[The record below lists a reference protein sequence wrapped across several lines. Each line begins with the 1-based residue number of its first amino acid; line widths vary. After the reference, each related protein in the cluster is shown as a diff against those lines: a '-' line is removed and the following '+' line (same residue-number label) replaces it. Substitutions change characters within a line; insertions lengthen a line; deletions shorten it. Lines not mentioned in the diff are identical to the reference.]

1 MPSPFPGMDPF
12 IESQRWQSFH
22 TQFVTALGQAL
33 VPRLRPKYVVDV
45 EQYVYVMDTSG
56 QSPDLLEPDVALA
69 SDDVHWTDD
78 VPADGSTASA
88 VLKPEVL
95 TLPTPKRH
103 RQHYLTIQTR
113 DTQQVIT
120 VIELLSPWNKSK
132 SGGHKDYLSKRHNVL
147 ATMSHL
153 VELDLLRG
161 GVRLPTVEPLPASDY
176 YAFVCRIQQRPKAD
190 VYSWTIRDPLPKVPI
205 PLAEGDAD
213 AVVDLQSIFEQTYDR
228 AGYDYALKYDRAVD
242 PPFNDNDSDWV
253 RELLGARDTQEK
265 S

>member
-12 IESQRWQSFH
+12 IESQRWQGFH
-22 TQFVTALGQAL
+22 SRFVTALGDAL
-33 VPRLRPKYVVDV
+33 VRQVRPRYVVDV
-45 EQYVYVMDTSG
+45 EDFVYVADAHKE
-56 QSPDLLEPDVALA
+56 DHELIAPDVSVAQE
-69 SDDVHWTDD
+69 DDWSRQSSENVS
-78 VPADGSTASA
+78 VGVAMSPA
-88 VLKPEVL
+88 VL

-113 DTQQVIT
+113 DTHQVIT

-132 SGGHKDYLSKRHNVL
+132 SGGRKDYLSKRQNVL

-161 GVRLPTVEPLPASDY
+161 GVRLPTVEPLPAGDY

-190 VYSWTIRDPLPKVPI
+190 VYSWTVRDPLPEVPV

-253 RELLGARDTQEK
+253 RELLGARDKQEN